1 MAGKTVCLTGAEGF
15 IGSWIVKTLLDHGYT
30 VRGTVR
36 NLENSKHL
44 LELPGASD
52 RLKLFVAELM
62 EPGSFDN
69 VVEGCDGVFHTA
81 SPVLF
86 KDITD
91 PQAEVI
97 DPAVNGT
104 LNVLASCA
112 KAQTKKVVL
121 TSSISAIIFT
131 NKRNSKGGIDESLWS
146 DLDFCRENKMWY
158 FLSKT
163 LAEKAAWD
171 FVNEKGLNMVA
182 IHPVTVLGSPLQASP
197 NYGLE
202 MCDVM
207 LEFVGTIKTFRD
219 IDKVLVGVKDMAGAH
234 ILAYESPHA
243 TGRNICCS
251 TSVDFDLGALLTKMY
266 PTYPISAKVDEAI
279 LMVPLGYMS
288 TDKLN
293 ALGFQYQQPIE
304 EAISDVVTSLKEHGW
319 LA

>member
-1 MAGKTVCLTGAEGF
+1 MAGKTVCVTGAGGF

-52 RLKLFVAELM
+52 RLKLFVGNLM
-62 EPGSFDN
+62 EPGCFDP

-91 PQAEVI
+91 PQAELI

-131 NKRNSKGGIDESLWS
+131 NKRNSMGGIDESLWS
-146 DLDFCRENKMWY
+146 DLDFCREIKMWY
-158 FLSKT
+158 FLAKT

-182 IHPVTVLGSPLQASP
+182 IHPVTVLGSTLQASP

-202 MCDVM
+202 VIRDYLNGTTKTYRNIDM
-207 LEFVGTIKTFRD
+207 LI
-219 IDKVLVGVKDMAGAH
+219 VGVKDVARAH

-251 TSVDFDLGALLTKMY
+251 TSVNFDLGALLTKMY
-266 PTYPISAKVDEAI
+266 PTYPICAKPNYEATQ
-279 LMVPLGYMS
+279 MVPLGHMS

-293 ALGFQYQQPIE
+293 EIGFQYQQPVE
-304 EAISDVVTSLKEHGW
+304 EAINDTVTSLKEHGW
-319 LA
+319 L

>member
-15 IGSWIVKTLLDHGYT
+15 IGSWILKTLLDHGYT

-36 NLENSKHL
+36 NL
-44 LELPGASD
+44 
-52 RLKLFVAELM
+52 
-62 EPGSFDN
+62 
-69 VVEGCDGVFHTA
+69 GCDGVFHTA

-146 DLDFCRENKMWY
+146 DEDYCRENKMWY

-171 FVNEKGLNMVA
+171 FANEKGLNMVA
-182 IHPVTVLGSPLQASP
+182 IQPVTVLGSPLQASP

-202 MCDVM
+202 VIRDY
-207 LEFVGTIKTFRD
+207 LNGTIKTCRD
-219 IDKVLVGVKDMAGAH
+219 IDRVLVGVKDMARAH

-251 TSVDFDLGALLTKMY
+251 TPVDFDLGGLLTKLY
-266 PTYPISAKVDEAI
+266 PTYPIAAKDDEAI
-279 LMVPLGYMS
+279 LTVPLGHMS

-293 ALGFQYQQPIE
+293 ELGFQYQQPIE
-304 EAISDVVTSLKEHGW
+304 DAISGVVTSLKEHGW

>member
-1 MAGKTVCLTGAEGF
+1 MAGKTVCVTGAGGF

-44 LELPGASD
+44 LELPGASY

-112 KAQTKKVVL
+112 KAQTKK
-121 TSSISAIIFT
+121 I
-131 NKRNSKGGIDESLWS
+131 
-146 DLDFCRENKMWY
+146 WY
-158 FLSKT
+158 VLSKT

-182 IHPVTVLGSPLQASP
+182 IHPVTALGSTLQASP

-202 MCDVM
+202 VIRDY
-207 LEFVGTIKTFRD
+207 LNGTTKTYQD
-219 IDKVLVGVKDMAGAH
+219 IDTVLVGVKDVARAH

-243 TGRNICCS
+243 IGRNICCS

-266 PTYPISAKVDEAI
+266 PTYPICAKADEAT
-279 LMVPLGYMS
+279 LMAPLGHMS

-293 ALGFQYQQPIE
+293 ELGFQYQQPID
-304 EAISDVVTSLKEHGW
+304 EAINDVVTSLKEHGW
-319 LA
+319 L

>member
-1 MAGKTVCLTGAEGF
+1 MAGKTVCVTGAGGF
-15 IGSWIVKTLLDHGYT
+15 VGSWIVKTLLDHGYT
-30 VRGTVR
+30 VLGTVR
-36 NLENSKHL
+36 NLENSKYL

-52 RLKLFVAELM
+52 RLKSFVTNLM

-81 SPVLF
+81 SPVLL

-97 DPAVNGT
+97 GLAVNGT

-131 NKRNSKGGIDESLWS
+131 NKRNSMGGIDESLWT
-146 DLDFCRENKMWY
+146 DLDFCRENKLWY
-158 FLSKT
+158 FVSKT
-163 LAEKAAWD
+163 LAEKVAWD
-171 FVNEKGLNMVA
+171 FVNEKGLNMVT
-182 IHPVTVLGSPLQASP
+182 IHPVTVLGSTLQASP

-202 MCDVM
+202 EQPRHQDINM
-207 LEFVGTIKTFRD
+207 LI
-219 IDKVLVGVKDMAGAH
+219 VGVKDVARAH

-251 TSVDFDLGALLTKMY
+251 TSVNFDLGALLTKMY
-266 PTYPISAKVDEAI
+266 PTYPICAKAYSEAT
-279 LMVPLGYMS
+279 LMVPLGHVS

-293 ALGFQYQQPIE
+293 EIGFQYQQPVE
-304 EAISDVVTSLKEHGW
+304 EAINDVVTSLKEHGW